1 MYVKV
6 VRYIGLIVG
15 YIGSNIGLIV
25 GYIGSSLVLI
35 ASYIGFSLV
44 LSIRVEVLKKVKRVE
59 ISLYYT

>member
-1 MYVKV
+1 MYIKV

-25 GYIGSSLVLI
+25 DYIGPSL
-35 ASYIGFSLV
+35 A
-44 LSIRVEVLKKVKRVE
+44 LSIRVEVFKGIGGVE

>member
-25 GYIGSSLVLI
+25 GYIGSSLVL
-35 ASYIGFSLV
+35 
-44 LSIRVEVLKKVKRVE
+44 SIRIEVFKGIRGVE